1 MYTAFYHLSNKPFQL
16 SPDPRF
22 FYASRGHKRAMAYL
36 NYGVSLAEG
45 FIVITG
51 EVGAGKT
58 MLVRNLC
65 AQMVNDNIITGHL
78 VSTQLDADDTL
89 RTVATNFGL
98 EQSGLNK
105 AAVLKNLETFLQQC
119 MHEGKRVL
127 LIIDEAQN
135 LTRSA
140 VEELRMMSNFQFDN
154 KPLLQSFLLGQPEFR
169 NTLQNPEM
177 LQLRQRVIAS
187 YHLGPID
194 ETEIGAYIEHRLNQV
209 DWQGD
214 PVFTPEALH
223 RIFEF
228 TGGIPRRINTLCDR
242 IMLLGMLEEEHVF
255 DQIIVD
261 TVIKDIH
268 EEVTHTETAASAS
281 LASFESLNPDP
292 HRADNAAVTIALQ
305 QLEQKI
311 KKMDTSLNRLLNL
324 LIRKFFFHSP
334 EKHQKALETEK
345 KKTFT
350 LKRFLNLLIKK
361 IFFIRQTN

>member
-1 MYTAFYHLSNKPFQL
+1 MYTAFYHLTNKPFQL

-65 AQMVNDNIITGHL
+65 AQMVNDDIITGHL

-98 EQSGLNK
+98 PQSGLNK
-105 AAVLKNLETFLQQC
+105 AAVLNNLETFLQQC
-119 MHEGKRVL
+119 MHQGKRVL
-127 LIIDEAQN
+127 LIVDEAQN
-135 LTRSA
+135 LTQTA
-140 VEELRMMSNFQFDN
+140 IEELRMLSNFQLDN

-169 NTLQNPEM
+169 HTLQTPEM
-177 LQLRQRVIAS
+177 LQLRQRIIAS

-209 DWQGD
+209 DWKGD
-214 PVFTPEALH
+214 PVFMPEALH
-223 RIFEF
+223 RIFEY

-255 DQIIVD
+255 DQALVD
-261 TVIKDIH
+261 IVIKDIH
-268 EEVTHTETAASAS
+268 EETTHTEVLRYPPHAIPAIHTAIAQ
-281 LASFESLNPDP
+281 E
-292 HRADNAAVTIALQ
+292 ADNAALHEALDRM
-305 QLEQKI
+305 EQKI

-334 EKHQKALETEK
+334 DKHQKILDTEK
-345 KKTFT
+345 KKKST
-350 LKRFLNLLIKK
+350 LKQLFN
-361 IFFIRQTN
+361 F